1 MTNIKCRY
9 SFPYCS
15 NIERKDDEEDP
26 CVFYDRGGLRVNL
39 NEYYDCRSKEACPFY
54 ERPDDAE
61 AELVNP
67 RCEHFYLMRGEFE
80 KNVKNY
86 DYFDGDLKVAG
97 NTYEYRDIDYLEID
111 GRVLRDDT
119 EEN

>member
-9 SFPYCS
+9 SFPECTRDDCEIPGFDDYWACDSSDECS
-15 NIERKDDEEDP
+15 AYTK
-26 CVFYDRGGLRVNL
+26 
-39 NEYYDCRSKEACPFY
+39 
-54 ERPDDAE
+54 PDDVE
-61 AELVNP
+61 KINGVEIINP
-67 RCEHFYLMRGEFE
+67 RCIYCVVRHGEFE

-97 NTYEYRDIDYLEID
+97 KTYEHRDIDYLEID
-111 GRVLRDDT
+111 GRILVNNT

>member
-9 SFPYCS
+9 SFPKCT
-15 NIERKDDEEDP
+15 RDDYEIQCFDS
-26 CVFYDRGGLRVNL
+26 FW
-39 NEYYDCRSKEACPFY
+39 ACDDNSGCHGY
-54 ERPDDAE
+54 TKPDDVE
-61 AELVNP
+61 KINGVEIVNP
-67 RCEHFYLMRGEFE
+67 RCIYCKFHYGEFE

-97 NTYEYRDIDYLEID
+97 KTYEYRDIDYLEID
-111 GRVLRDDT
+111 GRVLINDT